1 MTDRPSPQ
9 ASRHLS
15 FNLLDMSTVSHNNYG
30 LWQHPA
36 NTKWRYNTPEFW
48 PDFARICERAR
59 FDALFTADV
68 LGIAEGYGGSRDIAL
83 REGMHVPINDPMIP
97 VAAMAAVTSH
107 IGFAITVSTSYEMP
121 FGLARRMSSL
131 DHLSRGRIGFNIV
144 TSYLPNAAE
153 NFGVP
158 AGLMSHDERYDRADE
173 FMDVCYKLWE
183 ASWREDA
190 VVRDADNNVYVDPL
204 RVRRIDHQGKYFS
217 VAGPHLCEPSPQR
230 TPVLF
235 QAGASGR
242 GKQFAG
248 THAEVVFVGGR
259 SVEAVRQNVRD
270 VRAAAQA
277 QGRPPED
284 IRVLVGCTLLAAH
297 TREAARA
304 LHDDYQAMTRPD
316 GYVAHMFGSGTDLKR
331 YGADELIADIVRRGG
346 SGTQHLAN
354 YPYRPG
360 TTVGDIIEAAGR
372 LSDHLGLFACG
383 TGADVA
389 DRIEDWAE
397 AMDVDGFLLR
407 QLSTPGT
414 VVDFTNYVM
423 PELQRRGRY
432 RTEYEATTL
441 RGNIF
446 GHPRIAASHPAARHA
461 SWAQRQ
467 T

>member
-1 MTDRPSPQ
+1 MTKGP
-9 ASRHLS
+9 ASAGRRRHLS

-59 FDALFTADV
+59 FDALFTADI

-97 VAAMAAVTSH
+97 VAAMAAATSH
-107 IGFAITVSTSYEMP
+107 IGFAITVSTSYEVP

-153 NFGVP
+153 NFGVAP
-158 AGLMSHDERYDRADE
+158 NLLTHDERYDRADE

-183 ASWREDA
+183 ASWDEDA
-190 VVRDADNNVYVDPL
+190 VVRDAGGNMYVDPR
-204 RVRRIDHQGKYFS
+204 RVHRIDHKGTYFS

-242 GKQFAG
+242 GKRFAG

-270 VRAAAQA
+270 VRAQAAS
-277 QGRPPED
+277 QGRSPDD
-284 IRVLVGCTLLAAH
+284 IRVLVGCTLIAAH
-297 TREAARA
+297 TRQAAHM
-304 LHDDYQAMTRPD
+304 LQDEYQAMTRAD
-316 GYVAHMFGSGTDLKR
+316 GYIAHMFGSGTDLQK
-331 YGADELIADIVRRGG
+331 YGTGELIADIVRRGG
-346 SGTQHLAN
+346 PGTQHLAN
-354 YPYRPG
+354 YPYRAG
-360 TTVGDIIEAAGR
+360 TTVGDIMEDAAR
-372 LSDHLGLFACG
+372 ISSHLGLFACG
-383 TGADVA
+383 NGADVA
-389 DRIEDWAE
+389 DQVEEWAD

-407 QLSTPGT
+407 QLTTPGT
-414 VVDFTNYVM
+414 VMDFTNYIM

-432 RTEYEATTL
+432 RTAYEASTL

-446 GHPRIAASHPAARHA
+446 GHPRIAGSHPAARY
-461 SWAQRQ
+461 RGEK
-467 T
+467 